1 MLCVRLT
8 ASAAVVKD
16 WSKFVIAYEPVWAIG
31 TGKTATPE
39 RAEEVHV
46 FLRNWLSKNVS
57 QNAANSSR
65 ILYGGSVTAANS
77 DGTYLTI
84 SFSFFFLFLSN
95 VCYFSAGQEAKH

>member
-1 MLCVRLT
+1 M
-8 ASAAVVKD
+8 SAAVVKD

-46 FLRNWLSKNVS
+46 FLRSWLAKHVS
-57 QNAANSSR
+57 QNAANACR

-77 DGTYLTI
+77 DGTHLIVHIALT
-84 SFSFFFLFLSN
+84 LTL
-95 VCYFSAGQEAKH
+95 CHCSAGQEVKH